1 MVTTQAH
8 QNTRA
13 WSQNLDYH
21 KRQQLTADGCHCN
34 STFVNING
42 TSKSSYQNYM
52 GLYHFEAMHQVF
64 FFFLAKIQNN
74 AMNILFGTIQY
85 KRN

>member
-13 WSQNLDYH
+13 WSQNLDHH

-42 TSKSSYQNYM
+42 TSKSSYQKYM

-64 FFFLAKIQNN
+64 FFLPCQNPK
-74 AMNILFGTIQY
+74 QY
-85 KRN
+85 HEYYLVQYSSVPN

>member
-13 WSQNLDYH
+13 WSQNLDHH

-42 TSKSSYQNYM
+42 TSKSSYQKYM

-64 FFFLAKIQNN
+64 FISSLP
-74 AMNILFGTIQY
+74 
-85 KRN
+85 